1 MLNYTRI
8 PAPRVT
14 LVDPQTGIVANEWFR
29 FFNNLYTIAYAGA
42 NTITPGTYGSAT
54 NVAQLTVNEFGGLTA
69 LSNVPIAI
77 DANQIVSGNIDTARI
92 QGAYTGITGVGTITL
107 GTWNATSI
115 TTTYGGTGLT
125 SYAVGDINY
134 YSTGTAL
141 SRLTIGTSTYMLTS
155 SGTAPQWTD
164 PATVTVGK
172 TSNLAGGL
180 ANQIPYQTAPNIT
193 AFNAGLQF
201 DGTNFTTTG
210 YATATSFIPSSATVP
225 TNGFYLP
232 AANSIGIATNT
243 TERLRA
249 HASGGISIGNTT
261 DSGLASLNVSGSING
276 GYKALTAG
284 TTAMAFGLSN
294 VVRVT
299 PNATATY
306 TSTVPA
312 AGAICVLS
320 LLTSG
325 TTSYTITFG
334 TGFKSTGT
342 LATGTVT
349 ARYFNITFVSD
360 GTNLIETSRTVAIA

>member
-8 PAPRVT
+8 PGPRVT